1 MIEGFERYVEEKQKI
16 YYEKKEKNLTGYEEE
31 KQNKM
36 SLNNE
41 NLKRKIIVRCEE
53 ENQNKISLDNDNL
66 KEKIKNETPKSSTEY
81 SSINDLFENLL
92 KLQRFLAENCKD
104 FNDKFEITELIKSG
118 SAGAVYRG
126 QIRHK
131 LNKQNSKQIA
141 FKFLFNNYKEKREK
155 KTKDKSKKN
164 KREKNQH
171 LEISIHGML
180 KNKHIPEIYGYYKIL
195 DNSCIAMEFTKY
207 GDIENFKR
215 TVLKRSSL
223 SETLILY
230 IAGGILEALKYIHIK
245 KKIIHMDIKQ
255 QNVLIDDFLVIKI
268 TDFSVSINYRNKDY
282 IDLPMVGTCYYMSP
296 EVLNRRRIS
305 AKDASKIDIYSLGVL
320 LYMFAYADYPY
331 NLNDVNCKDYAKIA
345 RNVEEKQLEFPKDT
359 GHSKV
364 FENFVKNCL
373 NKDIKKRYDIYQA
386 MKDPWFKGYQIILDE
401 KEKLYNAGKFVI
413 DLMVDN
419 LISFNEYIK
428 EQEK

>member
-1 MIEGFERYVEEKQKI
+1 MIFLKLKIVYYNDLDKNMSTFASWKEEKPNI
-16 YYEKKEKNLTGYEEE
+16 DFL
-31 KQNKM
+31 NK
-36 SLNNE
+36 
-41 NLKRKIIVRCEE
+41 
-53 ENQNKISLDNDNL
+53 DYL
-66 KEKIKNETPKSSTEY
+66 KEKIRNETPKNDSKINYAIESYENIKEKNKKEIPKND
-81 SSINDLFENLL
+81 SKINSINELFENIIQL
-92 KLQRFLAENCKD
+92 KSYLSEKCKD
-104 FNDKFEITELIKSG
+104 FYEKFEITELIKSG

-126 QIRHK
+126 QLRNK
-131 LNKQNSKQIA
+131 SNKQSKQIA
-141 FKFLFNNYKEKREK
+141 FKFLFNNYNYKEMREK

-164 KREKNQH
+164 RKERNQH

-180 KNKHIPEIYGYYKIL
+180 KFKHIPEIYGYYKIL
-195 DNSCIAMEFTKY
+195 DNSCIAMEYTKY

-215 TVLKRSSL
+215 TVLKRSYL

-255 QNVLIDDFLVIKI
+255 QNVLIDDFLVIKL
-268 TDFSVSINYRNKDY
+268 TDFSVSINYKNKEY

-296 EVLNRRRIS
+296 EVLNKRRIS
-305 AKDASKIDIYSLGVL
+305 AKEASKIDIYSLGVL

-331 NLNDVNCKDYAKIA
+331 NLNDVNYKDYAKIA
-345 RNVEEKQLEFPKDT
+345 RNIEEKELELPKDT
-359 GHSKV
+359 GHSKM

-386 MKDPWFKGYQIILDE
+386 MKDPWFRGYQIILDE

-419 LISFNEYIK
+419 LISFNEYLK
-428 EQEK
+428 K